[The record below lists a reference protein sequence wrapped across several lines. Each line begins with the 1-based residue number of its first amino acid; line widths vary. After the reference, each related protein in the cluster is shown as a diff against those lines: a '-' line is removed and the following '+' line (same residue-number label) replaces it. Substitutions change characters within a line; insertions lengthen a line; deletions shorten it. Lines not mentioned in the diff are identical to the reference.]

1 MEEKELL
8 FQEVD
13 GLSDRLTALAD
24 DIFDHPEPGLK
35 EERASGQLVEL
46 FREEGFQVETGIAG
60 LPTAFRAVYE
70 QGSGGPSIGLLCEY
84 DALEHVGHACGHH
97 IQGPAIFGAA
107 GALQPGGP
115 SQP

>member
-46 FREEGFQVETGIAG
+46 LREEGFQVETGIAG
-60 LPTAFRAVYE
+60 PVSYTHLYITVGRKY
-70 QGSGGPSIGLLCEY
+70 LL
-84 DALEHVGHACGHH
+84 
-97 IQGPAIFGAA
+97 IM
-107 GALQPGGP
+107 
-115 SQP
+115 S